1 MDREELKRKFILD
14 DAAIRDGLEEV
25 VNTALQYCAVDPS
38 GRVHLKRHDLAGKLR
53 VKVVL
58 SAKTIANQLD
68 ESFSAE
74 ITAADLSKATGLA
87 ENQARA
93 RASEAVDE
101 GFAESPMRGSYRANP
116 FRVAQFLKG
125 LEGGVKK

>member
-14 DAAIRDGLEEV
+14 DAAIRDSLEEV
-25 VNTALQYCAVDPS
+25 VNIALQYCALDAS
-38 GRVHLKRHDLAGKLR
+38 GRVHLKQYDLAGKVR

-58 SAKTIANQLD
+58 SAKAIANQLD
-68 ESFSAE
+68 ESFSAD
-74 ITAADLSKATGLA
+74 ITVADLSKATGLA

-101 GFAESPMRGSYRANP
+101 GFAESAVRGSYRASP
-116 FRVAQFLKG
+116 FRVAQFLKE
-125 LEGGVKK
+125 LSGGAQK

>member
-14 DAAIRDGLEEV
+14 DAAIRDSLEEV
-25 VNTALQYCAVDPS
+25 VNIALQYCAVDTS
-38 GRVHLKRHDLAGKLR
+38 GRVHLKQHDLSGKLR

-58 SAKTIANQLD
+58 AAKTIANQLD
-68 ESFSAE
+68 ESLSAE
-74 ITAADLSKATGLA
+74 ITVADLSKATGLA

-101 GFAESPMRGSYRANP
+101 RFAEPTGRGAYRANP

-125 LEGGVKK
+125 LAEGAKK